1 MDKIH
6 SLLGHKPQPTG
17 FWNHPIVTD
26 ITSNPLNLILFV
38 IFLYLFLS
46 ATIPVPTSLLTPT
59 VQEARKKKT
68 GGGEYIYLP
77 AKHPQSREWKK
88 YTPKSLAVFDGTG
101 KSDEESGT
109 ILLCID
115 RKVFDVTTGGRF
127 YGPGE

>member
-1 MDKIH
+1 M
-6 SLLGHKPQPTG
+6 
-17 FWNHPIVTD
+17 
-26 ITSNPLNLILFV
+26 
-38 IFLYLFLS
+38 
-46 ATIPVPTSLLTPT
+46 
-59 VQEARKKKT
+59 